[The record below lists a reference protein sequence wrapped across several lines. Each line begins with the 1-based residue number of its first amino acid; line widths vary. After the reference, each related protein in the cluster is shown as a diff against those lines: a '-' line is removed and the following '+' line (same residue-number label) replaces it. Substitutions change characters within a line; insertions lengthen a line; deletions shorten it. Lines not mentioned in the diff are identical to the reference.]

1 MSESQRHRRRRR
13 TAHGSVRR
21 GSECSR
27 VQSRRVAMAAG
38 RSINRRRARPAMDVT
53 TMRVPHGLML
63 PDDAKGRPLSACS
76 LQDQADVRA
85 WSASKKPSAASAGD
99 GPKPAH
105 LRAQAQAREATT
117 RAARASCWHCL
128 KVYERGTGVAD
139 AVRAPASSLSSF
151 RFGLRRRAPPMVRQK
166 TRPADGSRR
175 AHASSAPRLASARF
189 RRARGAHAR
198 RRAAMRRSRGEPLRM
213 RQGAAQP
220 WGTVNVG
227 TAAAHHEAARCTQR

>member
-1 MSESQRHRRRRR
+1 
-13 TAHGSVRR
+13 
-21 GSECSR
+21 
-27 VQSRRVAMAAG
+27 MAAG
-38 RSINRRRARPAMDVT
+38 RSIDQSPPCPSAMDLT

-63 PDDAKGRPLSACS
+63 PNDAKGRPLSACS

-128 KVYERGTGVAD
+128 KVYERGTGMAD

-166 TRPADGSRR
+166 TRPADGIQASTREFCAEACFR
-175 AHASSAPRLASARF
+175 AFSESARGSCAAPGCNATF
-189 RRARGAHAR
+189 AR
-198 RRAAMRRSRGEPLRM
+198 
-213 RQGAAQP
+213 
-220 WGTVNVG
+220 
-227 TAAAHHEAARCTQR
+227 